1 MWIEL
6 TGLDGGQ
13 ILVAVAHIV
22 TAEPA
27 SVSQPNARTEITTII
42 DAFYVQQDYAM
53 VRKVLGECLKTE

>member
-6 TGLDGGQ
+6 TGLDGVQ

-27 SVSQPNARTEITTII
+27 SVSDPNGRTEITTII

-53 VRKVLGECLKTE
+53 VRKVLGECLKRE